1 MIASERKLYIL
12 QQIHDRKI
20 INLKDVA
27 HTLGTSEATIRRDLE
42 KLEREGKLVR
52 VQGGAAL
59 SEGTESLLDPGEL
72 SMSAKER
79 IRHREKSAVA
89 AAALADTDIKDGESI
104 FLDCGTSIAP
114 LADLLLQR
122 RVHIVTY
129 STLVL
134 QRAKRPV
141 AGLILVGGEYSAG
154 HNMLTGSIAEKN
166 LQNFHFDHAFIGCYG
181 TSLQTGQCF
190 QRDMASTNMKWIGM
204 KQAARRYLLIDDS
217 KLEKNGLHSFCA
229 MEAFDRIYCNEPP
242 QKPKA
247 PPNVRWVKV

>member
-27 HTLGTSEATIRRDLE
+27 RTLGTSEATIRRDLE

-59 SEGTESLLDPGEL
+59 SEGTENLFDPGEL

-89 AAALADTDIKDGESI
+89 AAALAAVEVRDGQSI
-104 FLDCGTSIAP
+104 FLDCGTSVAP
-114 LADLLLQR
+114 LADLLLGR

-134 QRAKRPV
+134 QRAKRPL
-141 AGLILVGGEYSAG
+141 ADLILVGGEYSAG
-154 HNMLTGSIAEKN
+154 HNMLTGSLAEKT

-181 TSLQTGQCF
+181 TSLQTGKCF

-204 KQAARRYLLIDDS
+204 EQADRKYLLIDDS
-217 KLEKNGLHSFCA
+217 KLEKNGLYSFCD
-229 MEAFDRIYCNEPP
+229 MTAFDRIFCNEPAERP
-242 QKPKA
+242 EA
-247 PPNVRWVKV
+247 PEHFCWVKI